1 MTPQEVKQLRE
12 SLGLTQLEF
21 ANKLETTP
29 VTVCKWEKDVCK
41 PSKLFVREMK
51 KLEIKQHG

>member
-1 MTPQEVKQLRE
+1 MTPQEVKNLRE
-12 SLGLTQLEF
+12 SLGLTQLEL

-29 VTVCKWEKDVCK
+29 VTVCKWENAVCK

-51 KLEIKQHG
+51 KMG

>member
-1 MTPQEVKQLRE
+1 MKPQEVKDLRE
-12 SLGLTQLEF
+12 SLGLTQLEM

-29 VTVCKWEKDVCK
+29 VTVCKWEKGVCK

-51 KLEIKQHG
+51 RLG